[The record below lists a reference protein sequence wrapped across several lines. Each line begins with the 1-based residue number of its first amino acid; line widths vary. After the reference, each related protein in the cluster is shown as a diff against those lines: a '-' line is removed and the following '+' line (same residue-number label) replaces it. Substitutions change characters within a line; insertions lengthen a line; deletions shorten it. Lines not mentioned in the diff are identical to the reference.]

1 MSATC
6 ISATYN
12 YNTRRSLHIH
22 GSSRRMRMAKRKH
35 KRGSVAGYFREV
47 FAAQPEWLKE
57 KSNDPILAKY
67 RIDHGLAADA
77 QVEKRVKANL
87 ANLKSVLRKK
97 SRRKGKMAAA
107 GTVVVTTRSGHRL
120 ENLEEMIDD
129 CLTLAK
135 NLGRDT
141 LEHIINL

>member
-1 MSATC
+1 
-6 ISATYN
+6 
-12 YNTRRSLHIH
+12 
-22 GSSRRMRMAKRKH
+22 MAKRKH
-35 KRGSVAGYFREV
+35 KRGSIAGYFRQV
-47 FAAQPEWLKE
+47 FEAQPEWLKE

-77 QVEKRVKANL
+77 LVDKRVKSNL

-97 SRRKGKMAAA
+97 SRRKSKAAA
-107 GTVVVTTRSGHRL
+107 GGAVVASTRSGHRL

-141 LEHIINL
+141 LEHIINLLRRARNEVVWKIGE